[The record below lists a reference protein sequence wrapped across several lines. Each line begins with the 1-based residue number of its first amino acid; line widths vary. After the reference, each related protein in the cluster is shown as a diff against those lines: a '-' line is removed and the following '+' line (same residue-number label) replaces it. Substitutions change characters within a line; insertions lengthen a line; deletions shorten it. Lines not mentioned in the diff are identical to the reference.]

1 MPLNWKRGPC
11 SSIVLLS
18 VGQHL
23 SLRPAIKTLSPDR
36 EKLQS
41 ELHKIQWCKSF
52 FLRSI
57 LFDTSRA
64 FQNIVAMLWVNLK
77 WILND
82 TIYSDYAIQKYQTIL
97 FHR

>member
-1 MPLNWKRGPC
+1 M
-11 SSIVLLS
+11 VLLS

-23 SLRPAIKTLSPDR
+23 SLWAAIKTLSPDC
-36 EKLQS
+36 EKLLS
-41 ELHKIQWCKSF
+41 ELHQIQGDVNHL
-52 FLRSI
+52 FLRSL

-64 FQNIVAMLWVNLK
+64 FQNIVAK

-82 TIYSDYAIQKYQTIL
+82 KRNTIYSDYAIQKYQTIL